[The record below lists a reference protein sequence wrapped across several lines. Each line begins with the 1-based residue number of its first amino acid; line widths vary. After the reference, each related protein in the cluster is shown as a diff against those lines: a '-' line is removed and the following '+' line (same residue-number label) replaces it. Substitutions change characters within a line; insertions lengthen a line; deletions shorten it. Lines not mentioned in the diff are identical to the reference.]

1 MPSYEAREKLEL
13 DEEEKIKVQE
23 FHDANFQS
31 RTDEAV
37 GYSFGNDKLKQNLF
51 FCEGIKF
58 FIYNVFKTFFSKIII
73 TLKKV
78 KILRFPMIGKHLL

>member
-51 FCEGIKF
+51 FCEGI
-58 FIYNVFKTFFSKIII
+58 
-73 TLKKV
+73 
-78 KILRFPMIGKHLL
+78 